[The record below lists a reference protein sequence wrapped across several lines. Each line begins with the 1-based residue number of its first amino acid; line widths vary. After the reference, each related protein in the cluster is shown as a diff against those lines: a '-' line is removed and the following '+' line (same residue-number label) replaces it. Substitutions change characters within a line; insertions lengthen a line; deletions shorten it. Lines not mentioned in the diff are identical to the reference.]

1 MRSKNHAHSQ
11 TNRLAG
17 PRAQITARGL
27 TIVRGARTIINELD
41 LTITGNSRLAIVG
54 ENGRGKTTL
63 LAAIT
68 GDLIPQSGDIHRQ
81 GAIAVAEQEMPAD
94 DGQTVADA
102 VAFAIR
108 ESTDAITALDLASRG
123 LAIGRLEA
131 EREYEVA
138 LEIATRLDAWD
149 AERRVTR
156 ALAAVGA
163 ETKRDRPLS
172 ELSVGQRYRVR
183 LACVLGGDAEI
194 LLLDEPTN
202 HLDTEGLAYLTSELR
217 ARGGFALV
225 SHDRQLLRDAAEQF
239 LDLDATSDG
248 RARLFGGGYDAYLA
262 SKSSEREHWAELHES
277 QQATARQL
285 QLNLDAAQVRL
296 STGWRPD
303 KGTGKHQRA
312 SRAPAIVQSVRRRQ
326 DALDAATVSVPEPPL
341 RFALPPALG
350 RARGPLLV
358 AKDVAVEG
366 RLLQS
371 ASLAVT
377 AGGRLLVRGPNGA
390 GKSTLLGTLAGVS
403 APTAGR
409 VWRHPSARVELL
421 PQETGLNGHPSAAEL
436 YRERAHLLE
445 ANGVLPRSGS
455 VALRTLGL
463 LSERERALPVSE
475 LSVGQQRRLAL
486 ALALVS
492 QPDLLL
498 LDEPSNHLSLALV
511 EELLAGLEATSMA
524 VIVSTHDRGILRELS
539 HWPAVQIGGT
549 RTNAP
554 SRSSRESTD
563 QRMGNPAS
571 PNK

>member
-1 MRSKNHAHSQ
+1 MRTQNHARSQ
-11 TNRLAG
+11 TKGLAG
-17 PRAQITARGL
+17 SPAQITARGL

-41 LTITGNSRLAIVG
+41 LTITGRSRLAIVG

-63 LAAIT
+63 LAALT
-68 GDLIPQSGDIHRQ
+68 GDLLPQAGELHRQ

-108 ESTDAITALDLASRG
+108 DSTDALAALDLASAG
-123 LAIGRLEA
+123 IAIGRPEA
-131 EREYEVA
+131 EGDYEAA
-138 LEIATRLDAWD
+138 LELATQLNAWD

-163 ETKRDRPLS
+163 ETRRGRPLA

-183 LACVLGGDAEI
+183 LACVLGGDAEL

-202 HLDTEGLAYLTSELR
+202 HLDAAGLEFLTSALR

-225 SHDRQLLRDAAEQF
+225 SHDRQLLRDTAEQF

-248 RARLFGGGYDAYLA
+248 RARLFGGGYEAYLA
-262 SKSSEREHWAELHES
+262 GKASDRERWAQLHEA

-285 QLNLDAAQVRL
+285 QLDLNAAQDRL

-326 DALDAATVSVPEPPL
+326 EALDAATVPVPEPPL
-341 RFALPPALG
+341 RFDLPPAPA
-350 RARGPLLV
+350 RARGPLLTATEV
-358 AKDVAVEG
+358 HVEG
-366 RLLQS
+366 LLLQPV
-371 ASLAVT
+371 SLEVA
-377 AGGRLLVRGPNGA
+377 AGGRQLVRGPNGA
-390 GKSTLLGTLAGVS
+390 GKSTLLAVLAGNS

-421 PQETGLNGHPSAAEL
+421 VQETGLSGGLTAAEL
-436 YRERAHLLE
+436 YHRRANRLE
-445 ANGVLPRSGS
+445 AAGVLPISGS
-455 VALRTLGL
+455 VTLRSLGL
-463 LSERERALPVSE
+463 LGERERETPVRE

-486 ALALVS
+486 ALALLA
-492 QPDLLL
+492 QPDVLI
-498 LDEPSNHLSLALV
+498 LDEPSNHLSLALI
-511 EELLAGLEATSMA
+511 EELTAELDTSQMA
-524 VIVSTHDRGILRELS
+524 VIVSTHDRGVLS
-539 HWPAVQIGGT
+539 DLAHWPTVTIGMAATYAGPT
-549 RTNAP
+549 
-554 SRSSRESTD
+554 SSCESTD
-563 QRMGNPAS
+563 PGTGNPAS
-571 PNK
+571 PNM

>member
-1 MRSKNHAHSQ
+1 MRTQDHANSQ
-11 TNRLAG
+11 TNHLAG
-17 PRAQITARGL
+17 SRAQITARGL
-27 TIVRGARTIINELD
+27 TIVRGARTIIYDLD

-63 LAAIT
+63 LAALT
-68 GDLIPQSGDIHRQ
+68 GDLLPRSGDVHRQ
-81 GAIAVAEQEMPAD
+81 GAIAVAEQEMPTD
-94 DGQTVADA
+94 DGQTVASA
-102 VAFAIR
+102 VAFSIR
-108 ESTDAITALDLASRG
+108 ESTDAIAALDLASTG
-123 LAIGRLEA
+123 LAIGRPEA
-131 EREYEVA
+131 EREYEAA
-138 LEIATRLDAWD
+138 LEVATRLDAWD

-163 ETKRDRPLS
+163 ETRRDRPLA

-183 LACVLGGDAEI
+183 LACVLGGDAEL

-202 HLDTEGLAYLTSELR
+202 HLDAEGLTYLTSALR

-225 SHDRQLLRDAAEQF
+225 SHDRQLLGDAAEQF

-262 SKSSEREHWAELHES
+262 SKSSDRERWAQLHES

-285 QLNLDAAQVRL
+285 QLNLDAAQARL

-326 DALDAATVSVPEPPL
+326 DALDAATVPVPEPPL
-341 RFALPPALG
+341 RFALPQALG
-350 RARGPLLV
+350 RVRGPLLV
-358 AKDVAVEG
+358 ATNVAVEG
-366 RLLQS
+366 RLLES
-371 ASLAVT
+371 VSLRVT

-390 GKSTLLGTLAGVS
+390 GKSTLLGVLAESVP
-403 APTAGR
+403 PTEGQ

-421 PQETGLNGHPSAAEL
+421 SQETALNGSLTAAEL
-436 YRERAHLLE
+436 YRERAHWLE
-445 ANGVLPRSGS
+445 ASGVLPRSGS
-455 VALRTLGL
+455 VGLRALGL
-463 LSERERALPVSE
+463 LSERERASPVRE

-511 EELLAGLEATSMA
+511 EDLLAGLEATSMA
-524 VIVSTHDRGILRELS
+524 VIVSTHDRGILGELS
-539 HWPAVQIGGT
+539 HWPAVQIGVI
-549 RTNAP
+549 RPNAP
-554 SRSSRESTD
+554 SRSSRESAD
-563 QRMGNPAS
+563 QRTGNPAS